1 MPLWTDRILPRLV
14 HCALRSPEIGEV
26 RSRYLGGVRPVDG
39 TVLEI
44 GFGSGLNLPHL
55 SGEVVKL
62 YAVEP
67 SDTAW
72 ELARKAVE
80 RAPFPVERIGGIA
93 GTAEAIPL
101 PDASVDHAVS
111 AFTLCTIPGVAQAL
125 AEVRRVLRPGGTF
138 RFVEHGRSP
147 EPRVARWQDRLT
159 PLQKRVAG
167 GCHLNRDIE
176 GLIRG
181 AGFRIER
188 LDRFHVKGPK
198 VATHVY
204 AGTAAR

>member
-1 MPLWTDRILPRLV
+1 MPLWTDRILPHLV
-14 HCALRSPEIGEV
+14 HRALRSREIGEI
-26 RSRYLGGVRPVDG
+26 RSRYLGGVSGIGG

-44 GFGSGLNLPHL
+44 GFGSGLNLPHF
-55 SGEVVKL
+55 SGETGKL

-67 SDTAW
+67 SGTAW
-72 ELARKAVE
+72 KLAREAVE
-80 RAPFPVERIGGIA
+80 RAPFPVERIGE
-93 GTAEAIPL
+93 TAESIPL

-111 AFTLCTIPGVAQAL
+111 AFTLCTIPGVEQAL

-159 PLQKRVAG
+159 PIQKRVAG

-176 GLIRG
+176 ELIRQ

-188 LDRFHVKGPK
+188 LDRFHVSGPK

-204 AGTAAR
+204 AGMAAG

>member
-1 MPLWTDRILPRLV
+1 MPLWKDRILPRLV
-14 HCALRSPEIGEV
+14 HCALRSREIGEV
-26 RSRYLGGVRPVDG
+26 RSRYLGGTGG

-44 GFGSGLNLPHL
+44 GFGSGLNLPYL
-55 SGEVVKL
+55 GNIGKL

-67 SDTAW
+67 SETAW
-72 ELARKAVE
+72 EMARETVE
-80 RAPFPVERIGGIA
+80 RMPFPVERIA
-93 GTAEAIPL
+93 GSAESIPL
-101 PDASVDHAVS
+101 PDASMDHAVS

-125 AEVRRVLRPGGTF
+125 SEVRRVLRPGGTF

-159 PLQKRVAG
+159 PIQKRLAG

-176 GLIRG
+176 ELIRG

-188 LDRFHVKGPK
+188 LDRFHVQGPK

>member
-1 MPLWTDRILPRLV
+1 MPIWTDRLLPRLV
-14 HCALRSPEIGEV
+14 HWTLQRPHIAEV
-26 RSRYLGGVRPVDG
+26 RSRYLGGVGG

-55 SGEVVKL
+55 SEGIERL

-72 ELARKAVE
+72 ELARGAIE
-80 RAPFPVERIGGIA
+80 RAPFPVERIGEA
-93 GTAEAIPL
+93 GEAIPL
-101 PDASVDHAVS
+101 PDASADHAVS
-111 AFTLCTIPGVAQAL
+111 AFTLCTIPGVARAL
-125 AEVRRVLRPGGTF
+125 AEIRRVLRPGGTF

-147 EPRVARWQDRLT
+147 DPRVARWQDRLT

-167 GCHLNRDIE
+167 GCHLNRDVE
-176 GLIRG
+176 ALIRD

-188 LDRFHVKGPK
+188 LDRFHVQGPK
-198 VATHVY
+198 VATHLY

>member
-14 HCALRSPEIGEV
+14 HCALRSREIGAV
-26 RSRYLGGVRPVDG
+26 RSRYLGDVGG

-55 SGEVVKL
+55 SGNVGRL

-72 ELARKAVE
+72 ELARRTVGQ
-80 RAPFPVERIGGIA
+80 APFPVERIGEG
-93 GTAEAIPL
+93 AESIPL

-167 GCHLNRDIE
+167 GCHLNRDIG
-176 GLIRG
+176 GLIRD
-181 AGFRIER
+181 AGFRMER
-188 LDRFHVKGPK
+188 LDRFHVPGPK
-198 VATHVY
+198 VATHLY
-204 AGTAAR
+204 AGTARSR

>member
-1 MPLWTDRILPRLV
+1 MPLWTDRILPHLV
-14 HCALRSPEIGEV
+14 HCTLRSREIGEV
-26 RSRYLGGVRPVDG
+26 RSRYLGGVDG

-55 SGEVVKL
+55 PGAVAKL

-67 SDTAW
+67 SGTAW

-80 RAPFPVERIGGIA
+80 RAPFPVERIA

-101 PDASVDHAVS
+101 PDASMDHAVS

-125 AEVRRVLRPGGTF
+125 AEVRRVLRPDGTF

-176 GLIRG
+176 ALIRG

-188 LDRFHVKGPK
+188 LDRFHVQGPRI
-198 VATHVY
+198 ATHIY
-204 AGTAAR
+204 AGTAVKG

>member
-1 MPLWTDRILPRLV
+1 MPLWKDRILPRLV
-14 HCALRSPEIGEV
+14 HRALRSREIGEI
-26 RSRYLGGVRPVDG
+26 RSRYLGGMEG
-39 TVLEI
+39 TILEI

-55 SGEVVKL
+55 SGQVEKL

-67 SDTAW
+67 SATAW
-72 ELARKAVE
+72 ELAREAVE
-80 RAPFPVERIGGIA
+80 RAPFPVERRGE
-93 GTAEAIPL
+93 TAESIPL

-111 AFTLCTIPGVAQAL
+111 AFTLCTVPGVAQAL

-159 PLQKRVAG
+159 PIQKRVAG

-176 GLIRG
+176 ELIRA

-188 LDRFHVKGPK
+188 LDRFHVQGPK

>member
-14 HCALRSPEIGEV
+14 HCTLRSREIGEV
-26 RSRYLGGVRPVDG
+26 RSRYLGGVDG

-55 SGEVVKL
+55 PGGVAKL

-80 RAPFPVERIGGIA
+80 RAPLPVERIA

-101 PDASVDHAVS
+101 PDASMDHAVS

-176 GLIRG
+176 ELIQG

-188 LDRFHVKGPK
+188 LDRFHVQGPK
-198 VATHVY
+198 VATYLY
-204 AGTAAR
+204 AGMAAR

>member
-1 MPLWTDRILPRLV
+1 MPLWTDSILPRLV
-14 HCALRSPEIGEV
+14 HRALRSREIGEV
-26 RSRYLGGVRPVDG
+26 RSRYLSGVDG

-55 SGEVVKL
+55 SGLSERIGKL
-62 YAVEP
+62 YAIEP
-67 SDTAW
+67 SETAW
-72 ELARKAVE
+72 ELAREAVE
-80 RAPFPVERIGGIA
+80 QSAFSVERIGEA
-93 GTAEAIPL
+93 AESIPL
-101 PDASVDHAVS
+101 PDSSVDHAVS
-111 AFTLCTIPGVAQAL
+111 AFTLCTIPGVGQAL
-125 AEVRRVLRPGGTF
+125 AEIRRVLRPGGTF

-159 PLQKRVAG
+159 PIQKRVAG

-176 GLIRG
+176 ELIRN

>member
-14 HCALRSPEIGEV
+14 HCALRSREIGEV
-26 RSRYLGGVRPVDG
+26 RSRYLGGMDG

-55 SGEVVKL
+55 SGEDGKL
-62 YAVEP
+62 YAYEP

-80 RAPFPVERIGGIA
+80 RAPFPVERIGE
-93 GTAEAIPL
+93 TAEAIPL
-101 PDASVDHAVS
+101 PDASMDHAVS

-125 AEVRRVLRPGGTF
+125 AEVRRVLRPGGTV

-176 GLIRG
+176 ELIRV
-181 AGFRIER
+181 AGFRIVR

-198 VATHVY
+198 VSTHLY
-204 AGTAAR
+204 AGLAAK

>member
-14 HCALRSPEIGEV
+14 HSALRSREIGEV
-26 RSRYLGGVRPVDG
+26 RSRYLGGVG
-39 TVLEI
+39 GIVLEI
-44 GFGSGLNLPHL
+44 GFGSGLNLPYL
-55 SGEVVKL
+55 SGPHLPGKIERL

-67 SDTAW
+67 SETAW
-72 ELARKAVE
+72 ELAREAVE
-80 RAPFPVERIGGIA
+80 RAPFLVERTGQ
-93 GTAEAIPL
+93 TAESIPL
-101 PDASVDHAVS
+101 PDASVDHAIS
-111 AFTLCTIPGVAQAL
+111 AFTLCTIPGVRQAMG
-125 AEVRRVLRPGGTF
+125 EVRRVLRPGGTF

-159 PLQKRVAG
+159 PIQKRVAG

-176 GLIRG
+176 ELIRN

>member
-1 MPLWTDRILPRLV
+1 MSLWTDIILPRVV
-14 HCALRSPEIGEV
+14 HRALQRPHIGVV
-26 RSRYLGGVRPVDG
+26 RSRYLGGLDG

-55 SGEVVKL
+55 SGGIGRL

-80 RAPFPVERIGGIA
+80 RAPFPVERIGGGN

-101 PDASVDHAVS
+101 PDAAVDHAVS
-111 AFTLCTIPGVAQAL
+111 AFTLCTIPDAARAL

-176 GLIRG
+176 ALIRG

-188 LDRFHVKGPK
+188 LDRFHVQGPK
-198 VATHVY
+198 VATHIY
-204 AGTAAR
+204 AGTAVKG

>member
-1 MPLWTDRILPRLV
+1 MPLWKDRILPRLV
-14 HCALRSPEIGEV
+14 HCALRSREIGEV
-26 RSRYLGGVRPVDG
+26 RSRYLGGIDG

-44 GFGSGLNLPHL
+44 GFGSGLNLPYL
-55 SGEVVKL
+55 GNIGKL

-67 SDTAW
+67 SETAW
-72 ELARKAVE
+72 KMAREAIE
-80 RAPFPVERIGGIA
+80 RVPFPVERIA
-93 GTAEAIPL
+93 ETAEAIPL

-125 AEVRRVLRPGGTF
+125 AEVWRVLRPGGTL

-159 PLQKRVAG
+159 PLQKRAAG

-176 GLIRG
+176 ELIRG

-188 LDRFHVKGPK
+188 LDRFHVQGPK
-198 VATHVY
+198 IATHVY
-204 AGTAAR
+204 AGTAVKG

>member
-14 HCALRSPEIGEV
+14 HSALRSREIGEV
-26 RSRYLGGVRPVDG
+26 RSRYLGGIDG
-39 TVLEI
+39 TLLEI
-44 GFGSGLNLPHL
+44 GFGSGLNLPHF
-55 SGEVVKL
+55 SNQIGTL

-67 SDTAW
+67 SETAW
-72 ELARKAVE
+72 ELAREAVE
-80 RAPFPVERIGGIA
+80 RSSFPVERIGG
-93 GTAEAIPL
+93 TAESIPL
-101 PDASVDHAVS
+101 PDASVDHAIS

-159 PLQKRVAG
+159 PIQKRVAG

-176 GLIRG
+176 ELIRG

-204 AGTAAR
+204 AGSASR